1 MDIGWCN
8 RENIWDQLRT
18 EMSEIKYV
26 DNAKLQVKATL
37 NCNNLDLEDYLL
49 TPVIVF
55 DFDHGFNKLKER
67 YPHHLVYSAYN
78 LFPEMAFQLEKYWL
92 NHKTCGI

>member
-1 MDIGWCN
+1 MDIGWCK
-8 RENIWDQLRT
+8 RDNIWDQLRT
-18 EMSEIKYV
+18 EINGLDYI

-55 DFDHGFNKLKER
+55 DFDHGFNKLK
-67 YPHHLVYSAYN
+67 VYD
-78 LFPEMAFQLEKYWL
+78 
-92 NHKTCGI
+92 HGIEITVTSDIIYITSNKNS